1 MVAENLRFECELFW
15 IFSPFNHIKFSIKLP
30 ALISFRLIMQF
41 CKSILLRF
49 FVLFLFLRV
58 NFRFEGK
65 FWVLSLCYFFQL
77 CLFKVAKLV
86 LFPLLNNCVYSRPA
100 FLPRLT
106 MAVVDLRRKRVLFAV
121 DFPLLLKSIVE
132 LVLGVHHK
140 VIAVLVQS

>member
-1 MVAENLRFECELFW
+1 
-15 IFSPFNHIKFSIKLP
+15 
-30 ALISFRLIMQF
+30 MQF

-58 NFRFEGK
+58 YFRFEGK
-65 FWVLSLCYFFQL
+65 FWVLSQCYFLQL

-86 LFPLLNNCVYSRPA
+86 LFALLNNCVYSRPA

-106 MAVVDLRRKRVLFAV
+106 MAVVDLRRERVLFAV
-121 DFPLLLKSIVE
+121 DFPLLLKSIVK
-132 LVLGVHHK
+132 LVLGIHHK